1 MTQPP
6 VAILVAQ
13 PYMAGG
19 PIHKTKMQGGL
30 YVKGGIYA
38 LRCIKDWISTVLVL
52 TQIARNI
59 SGKENDMGI
68 WCDIQSHPA
77 RPHPL
82 PLPLPHP
89 KSHPHI
95 FNTVYTQSVPTKL
108 LLICRSNC
116 SHFSLLDSSIVA
128 VNRFLGRRMSNC
140 ARVSQKRR
148 KWSPKF
154 THTQKILFF
163 YSVLLYCHP
172 PTDRSQQ
179 HVLQFIRQC
188 SAYMSALSANQQNS
202 RCVNQQNSRRANQ

>member
-1 MTQPP
+1 M
-6 VAILVAQ
+6 
-13 PYMAGG
+13 
-19 PIHKTKMQGGL
+19 
-30 YVKGGIYA
+30 KGGIYA

-68 WCDIQSHPA
+68 WCDIQSHPT

-82 PLPLPHP
+82 PHP
-89 KSHPHI
+89 KPRPHI
-95 FNTVYTQSVPTKL
+95 FNTFVPAKRTNRVADL
-108 LLICRSNC
+108 QEQL
-116 SHFSLLDSSIVA
+116 FSLFFLDSSIIA
-128 VNRFLGRRMSNC
+128 LNRFLGRRMSNC

-172 PTDRSQQ
+172 PTDRS
-179 HVLQFIRQC
+179 
-188 SAYMSALSANQQNS
+188 
-202 RCVNQQNSRRANQ
+202 